1 MKHLR
6 KFNEGKE
13 PDQSEIYDLSKDY
26 LAYLLDDDYTC
37 DVETGYEWSHVAQQA
52 PIRQQIMQVPWT
64 TDKIKSKLVT
74 AIVLRKLKISN
85 KTEKF
90 LWSDVKDHFIA
101 FIHLLSKDYNID
113 SFDFMWVGLQPGSTV
128 PVLRSTKR
136 SLQQVLD
143 DDNCD
148 FELLERV
155 TVVISKKE

>member
-1 MKHLR
+1 VKHLR

-13 PDQSEIYDLSKDY
+13 PDQSEISDLSKDY

-37 DVETGYEWSHVAQQA
+37 DVHTGYEWSH
-52 PIRQQIMQVPWT
+52 T

-90 LWSDVKDHFIA
+90 LWTDVKDHFIA

-113 SFDFMWVGLQPGSTV
+113 SFDFMWVGLQEGSAV

-155 TVVISKKE
+155 TAVISKKE

>member
-13 PDQSEIYDLSKDY
+13 PDKSEISDLSKDY

-37 DVETGYEWSHVAQQA
+37 DVHTGYEWSH
-52 PIRQQIMQVPWT
+52 T

-74 AIVLRKLKISN
+74 AIVLRKLKSISN

-90 LWSDVKDHFIA
+90 LWTDVKDHFIA

-113 SFDFMWVGLQPGSTV
+113 SFDFMWVGLQPGSAV

-155 TVVISKKE
+155 TAVISKKE

>member
-6 KFNEGKE
+6 KFNEA
-13 PDQSEIYDLSKDY
+13 PSQSEISELSKDY

-37 DVETGYEWSHVAQQA
+37 DVHTGYEWSH
-52 PIRQQIMQVPWT
+52 T

-74 AIVLRKLKISN
+74 NIVLRKYKNISN

-90 LWSDVKDHFIA
+90 LWNDVKDHFIA

-113 SFDFMWVGLQPGSTV
+113 SFDFMWVGLQPGSIV

-155 TVVISKKE
+155 TAVISKKE

>member
-13 PDQSEIYDLSKDY
+13 PDQSEISDLSKDY

-37 DVETGYEWSHVAQQA
+37 DVHTGYEWSH
-52 PIRQQIMQVPWT
+52 T

-74 AIVLRKLKISN
+74 AIVLRKLRNISN

-90 LWSDVKDHFIA
+90 LWTDVKDHFIA

-113 SFDFMWVGLQPGSTV
+113 SFDFMWVGLQPGSAV

-155 TVVISKKE
+155 TAVISKKE

>member
-1 MKHLR
+1 VKHLR

-13 PDQSEIYDLSKDY
+13 PDKSEISDLSKDY
-26 LAYLLDDDYTC
+26 LAYLLDDDYSC
-37 DVETGYEWSHVAQQA
+37 DVFAYMHYIGDSTVF
-52 PIRQQIMQVPWT
+52 
-64 TDKIKSKLVT
+64 KIKSKLVT

-90 LWSDVKDHFIA
+90 LWTDVKDHFIA

-113 SFDFMWVGLQPGSTV
+113 SFDFMWVELQPGSAV

-155 TVVISKKE
+155 TAVISKKE

>member
-1 MKHLR
+1 MKFLR

-13 PDQSEIYDLSKDY
+13 PDKSEISDLSKDY

-37 DVETGYEWSHVAQQA
+37 HVETGYEWSH
-52 PIRQQIMQVPWT
+52 T
-64 TDKIKSKLVT
+64 TEKITSKLVT
-74 AIVLRKLKISN
+74 KIILLKYKNNSS

-90 LWSDVKDHFIA
+90 LWDNVKDHFIS

-113 SFDFMWVGLQPGSTV
+113 NFDFMWVGLQEGSIV
-128 PVLRSTKR
+128 PVLRSSKR

-148 FELLERV
+148 FAPLERV

>member
-13 PDQSEIYDLSKDY
+13 PDQSEIYNLSRDY
-26 LAYLLDDDYTC
+26 LAYLIDDDYSC
-37 DVETGYEWSHVAQQA
+37 DVHTGYEWSH
-52 PIRQQIMQVPWT
+52 T

-74 AIVLRKLKISN
+74 KINLFRLWKYN
-85 KTEKF
+85 KKTRF
-90 LWSDVKDHFIA
+90 LWNDVKDRFIP

-113 SFDFMWVGLQPGSTV
+113 YFDFWWVGLQTGSIV
-128 PVLRSTKR
+128 PVLKSSKR

>member
-1 MKHLR
+1 MKHLK

-13 PDQSEIYDLSKDY
+13 PDKSEISDLSKYY

-37 DVETGYEWSHVAQQA
+37 YVETGYEWSRT
-52 PIRQQIMQVPWT
+52 PE
-64 TDKIKSKLVT
+64 KITSKLVT
-74 AIVLRKLKISN
+74 KIILLKYKNNSS

-90 LWSDVKDHFIA
+90 LWNNVKDHFIP

-113 SFDFMWVGLQPGSTV
+113 SFDFIWVGLQEGSIV
-128 PVLRSTKR
+128 PVLRSSKR

-148 FELLERV
+148 FAPLEKV
-155 TVVISKKE
+155 YAVISKKE

>member
-1 MKHLR
+1 VKHLR

-13 PDQSEIYDLSKDY
+13 PDKSEISDLSKDY

-37 DVETGYEWSHVAQQA
+37 HVETGYEWSH
-52 PIRQQIMQVPWT
+52 T
-64 TDKIKSKLVT
+64 TEKITSKLVT
-74 AIVLRKLKISN
+74 KIILLKYKNNSS

-90 LWSDVKDHFIA
+90 LWDNVKDHFIS

-113 SFDFMWVGLQPGSTV
+113 NFDFIWVGLQEGSIV
-128 PVLRSTKR
+128 PVLRSSKR

-148 FELLERV
+148 FAPLERV
-155 TVVISKKE
+155 TAVISKKE

>member
-1 MKHLR
+1 MKFLR

-26 LAYLLDDDYTC
+26 LAYLIDDDYSC
-37 DVETGYEWSHVAQQA
+37 DVHTGYEWSH
-52 PIRQQIMQVPWT
+52 T

-74 AIVLRKLKISN
+74 KINLFRLWMYN
-85 KTEKF
+85 KKTRF
-90 LWSDVKDHFIA
+90 LWSDVKDHFIP
-101 FIHLLSKDYNID
+101 FIHLLSKEYNID
-113 SFDFMWVGLQPGSTV
+113 YFKFTWVGLQKGSIV
-128 PVLRSTKR
+128 PVLMSSQR

-148 FELLERV
+148 FELLDRV

>member
-1 MKHLR
+1 MKFLR

-13 PDQSEIYDLSKDY
+13 PDQSEISDLSKDY

-37 DVETGYEWSHVAQQA
+37 DVHTGYEWSSTVF
-52 PIRQQIMQVPWT
+52 
-64 TDKIKSKLVT
+64 KIKSKLVT
-74 AIVLRKLKISN
+74 NINFFRYKNDWSD
-85 KTEKF
+85 TPGKF
-90 LWSDVKDHFIA
+90 LWSDVKDHFIP

-113 SFDFMWVGLQPGSTV
+113 YFKFTWIGRQKGSMV
-128 PVLRSTKR
+128 PTLISSQR

>member
-13 PDQSEIYDLSKDY
+13 PDKSEISDLSKDY

-37 DVETGYEWSHVAQQA
+37 HVETGYEWSH
-52 PIRQQIMQVPWT
+52 T
-64 TDKIKSKLVT
+64 TEKITSKLVT
-74 AIVLRKLKISN
+74 KIILLKYKNTSSTLFTSN
-85 KTEKF
+85 RTEKF
-90 LWSDVKDHFIA
+90 LWDNVKDHFIA
-101 FIHLLSKDYNID
+101 FIHLLSKDYDID
-113 SFDFMWVGLQPGSTV
+113 YFEFIWIGLQEGSAV
-128 PVLRSTKR
+128 PVLRSSKR

>member
-1 MKHLR
+1 VKHLR

-13 PDQSEIYDLSKDY
+13 PDKSEISDLSKDY

-37 DVETGYEWSHVAQQA
+37 DVHTGYEWSSTVF
-52 PIRQQIMQVPWT
+52 
-64 TDKIKSKLVT
+64 KIKSKLVT
-74 AIVLRKLKISN
+74 NIVLN

-90 LWSDVKDHFIA
+90 LWTDVKDHFIA
-101 FIHLLSKDYNID
+101 FIHVLSKDYNID
-113 SFDFMWVGLQPGSTV
+113 SFDFMWVGLQPGSAV

-155 TVVISKKE
+155 TAVISKKE

>member
-13 PDQSEIYDLSKDY
+13 PDKSEISDLSKDY

-37 DVETGYEWSHVAQQA
+37 YVETGYEWSRT
-52 PIRQQIMQVPWT
+52 PE
-64 TDKIKSKLVT
+64 KITSKLVT
-74 AIVLRKLKISN
+74 KIILLKYKNNSS

-90 LWSDVKDHFIA
+90 LWNDVKDHFIA

-113 SFDFMWVGLQPGSTV
+113 SFDFLWVGLQQGSIV
-128 PVLRSTKR
+128 PVLRSSKR

-148 FELLERV
+148 FAPLEKV
-155 TVVISKKE
+155 YAVISKKE

>member
-6 KFNEGKE
+6 KFNEGKA
-13 PDQSEIYDLSKDY
+13 PDKSKISELSKDY

-37 DVETGYEWSHVAQQA
+37 DVHTGYEWSH
-52 PIRQQIMQVPWT
+52 T

-74 AIVLRKLKISN
+74 NIVLRKYKNISN

-90 LWSDVKDHFIA
+90 LWNDVKDHFIA

-113 SFDFMWVGLQPGSTV
+113 SFDFMWVGLQRGSIV

-148 FELLERV
+148 FAPLEKV
-155 TVVISKKE
+155 YAVISKKE

>member
-13 PDQSEIYDLSKDY
+13 PDKSEISDLSKDY
-26 LAYLLDDDYTC
+26 LAYLLDDDYSC
-37 DVETGYEWSHVAQQA
+37 DIHTGYEWSH
-52 PIRQQIMQVPWT
+52 T

-74 AIVLRKLKISN
+74 NIVLRKFKNISN

-90 LWSDVKDHFIA
+90 LWNDVKDHFIA

-113 SFDFMWVGLQPGSTV
+113 SFDFMWVGLQPGSIV

-136 SLQQVLD
+136 SLEQVLD
-143 DDNCD
+143 DNNCD

-155 TVVISKKE
+155 TAVISKKE

>member
-1 MKHLR
+1 MKFLR

-13 PDQSEIYDLSKDY
+13 PDKSEISDLSKDY

-37 DVETGYEWSHVAQQA
+37 DVETGYEWSH
-52 PIRQQIMQVPWT
+52 T
-64 TDKIKSKLVT
+64 TEKITSKLVT
-74 AIVLRKLKISN
+74 KIILLKYKNNSS

-90 LWSDVKDHFIA
+90 LWDNVKDHFIA
-101 FIHLLSKDYNID
+101 FIHLLSKDYNIN
-113 SFDFMWVGLQPGSTV
+113 SFDFMWVGLQPGSIV

-148 FELLERV
+148 FAPLERV
-155 TVVISKKE
+155 TAVISKKE

>member
-13 PDQSEIYDLSKDY
+13 PDQSEISDLSKDY
-26 LAYLLDDDYTC
+26 LAYLIDDDYTC
-37 DVETGYEWSHVAQQA
+37 DVHTGYEWSH
-52 PIRQQIMQVPWT
+52 T

-90 LWSDVKDHFIA
+90 LWTDVKDHFIA

-113 SFDFMWVGLQPGSTV
+113 SFDFMWVGLQPGSAV

-155 TVVISKKE
+155 TAVISKKE

>member
-1 MKHLR
+1 MKFLR

-13 PDQSEIYDLSKDY
+13 PDKSEISDLSKDY

-37 DVETGYEWSHVAQQA
+37 DVHTGYEWSH
-52 PIRQQIMQVPWT
+52 T

-74 AIVLRKLKISN
+74 AIVLRKLRNISN

-90 LWSDVKDHFIA
+90 LWTDVKDHFIA

-113 SFDFMWVGLQPGSTV
+113 SFDFMWVGLQPGSAV

-155 TVVISKKE
+155 TAVISKKE

>member
-13 PDQSEIYDLSKDY
+13 PDQSEISDLSKDY

-37 DVETGYEWSHVAQQA
+37 DVHTGYEWSH
-52 PIRQQIMQVPWT
+52 T
-64 TDKIKSKLVT
+64 TDKIKSKLAT
-74 AIVLRKLKISN
+74 RIILQRYKNNSSKNEKL
-85 KTEKF
+85 
-90 LWSDVKDHFIA
+90 LWNNVKDHFIA

-113 SFDFMWVGLQPGSTV
+113 SFDFMWVGLQPGSAV

-148 FELLERV
+148 FEPLEKIIAI
-155 TVVISKKE
+155 ISKKE

>member
-13 PDQSEIYDLSKDY
+13 PDKSEISDLSKDY
-26 LAYLLDDDYTC
+26 LAYLLDDDYSC
-37 DVETGYEWSHVAQQA
+37 DVHTGYEWSH
-52 PIRQQIMQVPWT
+52 T
-64 TDKIKSKLVT
+64 TDKITSKLVT
-74 AIVLRKLKISN
+74 NIVLRKYKNISN

-90 LWSDVKDHFIA
+90 LWNDVKDHFIA

-113 SFDFMWVGLQPGSTV
+113 SFDFMWVGLQPGSIV

-136 SLQQVLD
+136 SLEQVLD
-143 DDNCD
+143 DNNCD

-155 TVVISKKE
+155 TAVISKKE

>member
-1 MKHLR
+1 VKHLR

-13 PDQSEIYDLSKDY
+13 PDQSEISDLSKDY
-26 LAYLLDDDYTC
+26 LAYLIDDDYTC
-37 DVETGYEWSHVAQQA
+37 DVHTGYEWSH
-52 PIRQQIMQVPWT
+52 T

-90 LWSDVKDHFIA
+90 LWTDVKDHFIA

-113 SFDFMWVGLQPGSTV
+113 SFDFMWVGLQPGSAV

-155 TVVISKKE
+155 TAVISKKE

>member
-13 PDQSEIYDLSKDY
+13 PDQSEISDLSKDY
-26 LAYLLDDDYTC
+26 LAYLIDDDYTC
-37 DVETGYEWSHVAQQA
+37 DVHTGYEWSH
-52 PIRQQIMQVPWT
+52 T
-64 TDKIKSKLVT
+64 TDDKIKSKLVT
-74 AIVLRKLKISN
+74 AIVLRKLKIFN

-90 LWSDVKDHFIA
+90 LWTDVKDHFIA

-113 SFDFMWVGLQPGSTV
+113 SFDFMWVGLQPGSIV

-155 TVVISKKE
+155 TAVISKKE

>member
-6 KFNEGKE
+6 KFNEGKA
-13 PDQSEIYDLSKDY
+13 PDQSEIYDLSRDY
-26 LAYLLDDDYTC
+26 LAYLIDDDYSC
-37 DVETGYEWSHVAQQA
+37 DVHTGYEWSH
-52 PIRQQIMQVPWT
+52 T
-64 TDKIKSKLVT
+64 TEKITSKLVT
-74 AIVLRKLKISN
+74 KIILLKYKNNSS

-90 LWSDVKDHFIA
+90 LWDNVKDHFIS

-113 SFDFMWVGLQPGSTV
+113 NFDFMWVGLQEGSIV
-128 PVLRSTKR
+128 PVLRSSKR

-148 FELLERV
+148 FAPLERV

>member
-26 LAYLLDDDYTC
+26 LAYLIDDDYSC
-37 DVETGYEWSHVAQQA
+37 DVHTGYEWSLAGPSAKAH
-52 PIRQQIMQVPWT
+52 T

-74 AIVLRKLKISN
+74 NINLFRYKSDRSK
-85 KTEKF
+85 KF
-90 LWSDVKDHFIA
+90 LWSDVKDHFIP
-101 FIHLLSKDYNID
+101 FIHLLSKEYNID
-113 SFDFMWVGLQPGSTV
+113 YFKFIWVGLQKGSSV
-128 PVLRSTKR
+128 PVLISSQR

-143 DDNCD
+143 DDDCD
-148 FELLERV
+148 FDLLDKV

>member
-1 MKHLR
+1 VKHLR

-13 PDQSEIYDLSKDY
+13 PDQSEISDLSKDY

-37 DVETGYEWSHVAQQA
+37 DVHTGYEWSSTVF
-52 PIRQQIMQVPWT
+52 
-64 TDKIKSKLVT
+64 KIKSKLVT

-90 LWSDVKDHFIA
+90 LWTDVKDHFIA

-113 SFDFMWVGLQPGSTV
+113 SFDFMWVGLQPGSSV

-155 TVVISKKE
+155 TAVISKKE

>member
-26 LAYLLDDDYTC
+26 LAYLIDDDYSC
-37 DVETGYEWSHVAQQA
+37 DVQTGYEWSH
-52 PIRQQIMQVPWT
+52 T
-64 TDKIKSKLVT
+64 TDKIKSKLAT
-74 AIVLRKLKISN
+74 RIILQRYKNSSRKYASKN
-85 KTEKF
+85 GF
-90 LWSDVKDHFIA
+90 LWNNVKDHFIA

-113 SFDFMWVGLQPGSTV
+113 FFEFIWIGLQPGSAV
-128 PVLRSTKR
+128 PGLRSTKR

-148 FELLERV
+148 FEPLQKIIA
-155 TVVISKKE
+155 VISKKE

>member
-13 PDQSEIYDLSKDY
+13 PDKSEISDLSKDY

-37 DVETGYEWSHVAQQA
+37 DVHTGYEWSH
-52 PIRQQIMQVPWT
+52 T

-74 AIVLRKLKISN
+74 NIVLRKYKNISN

-90 LWSDVKDHFIA
+90 LWNDVKDHFIA

-113 SFDFMWVGLQPGSTV
+113 SFDFMWVGLQPGSIV

-136 SLQQVLD
+136 SLEQVLD
-143 DDNCD
+143 DNNCD

-155 TVVISKKE
+155 TAVISKKE

>member
-1 MKHLR
+1 VKHLR

-13 PDQSEIYDLSKDY
+13 PDKSEISDLSKDY

-37 DVETGYEWSHVAQQA
+37 DVHTGYEWSSTVF
-52 PIRQQIMQVPWT
+52 
-64 TDKIKSKLVT
+64 KIKSKLVT
-74 AIVLRKLKISN
+74 NIVLN

-90 LWSDVKDHFIA
+90 LWTDVKDHFIA

-113 SFDFMWVGLQPGSTV
+113 SFDFMWVGLQPGSAV

-155 TVVISKKE
+155 TAVISKKE

>member
-13 PDQSEIYDLSKDY
+13 PDKSEISDLSKDY
-26 LAYLLDDDYTC
+26 LAYLLDDDYSC
-37 DVETGYEWSHVAQQA
+37 DVHTGYEWSH
-52 PIRQQIMQVPWT
+52 T

-74 AIVLRKLKISN
+74 NIVLRKFKNISN

-90 LWSDVKDHFIA
+90 LWNDVKDHFIA

-113 SFDFMWVGLQPGSTV
+113 SFDFMWVGLQPGSIV

-136 SLQQVLD
+136 SLEQVLD
-143 DDNCD
+143 DNNCD

-155 TVVISKKE
+155 TAVISKKE

>member
-1 MKHLR
+1 VKHLR

-13 PDQSEIYDLSKDY
+13 PDKSEISDLSKDY

-37 DVETGYEWSHVAQQA
+37 DVHTGYEWSH
-52 PIRQQIMQVPWT
+52 T

-74 AIVLRKLKISN
+74 TIVLRKLKNISN

-90 LWSDVKDHFIA
+90 LWTDVKDHFIA

-113 SFDFMWVGLQPGSTV
+113 SFDFMWVGLQPGSIV

-155 TVVISKKE
+155 TAVISKKE